1 MQYQIKGDSLPVA
14 ICQLSP
20 GESLISEVGAMGW
33 MSDNIIMDTNMKGG
47 LFGGIGR
54 AFSGE
59 SVFLNTFTC
68 QGNNNGIIAF
78 PSSVPGKIM
87 VRHLAPG
94 ETIICQKGS
103 FLAGEPSLDLKVH
116 FRKRLGAG
124 FFGGEGFILQKITGP
139 GVVFLELDGHIEE
152 YNLAPGQR
160 IVVDTG
166 NVAFFDASVYFDVQ
180 MVKGLKNVLFGGE
193 GLFLTTLTGPGRVYL
208 QSMPVQNLA
217 SRIISFLPNSSK

>member
-1 MQYQIKGDSLPVA
+1 MP
-14 ICQLSP
+14 
-20 GESLISEVGAMGW
+20 
-33 MSDNIIMDTNMKGG
+33 
-47 LFGGIGR
+47 
-54 AFSGE
+54 
-59 SVFLNTFTC
+59 
-68 QGNNNGIIAF
+68 
-78 PSSVPGKIM
+78 
-87 VRHLAPG
+87 
-94 ETIICQKGS
+94 KGS

-166 NVAFFDASVYFDVQ
+166 NVAFFDTSVYFDVQ